1 MWLRGSFTIEGA
13 IIIPI
18 FIFMMTIVMN
28 MSLLLYEE
36 IKDENEQ
43 KEVTGWW
50 LVDDFYKYQDVKE
63 VLDELYCNY
72 I

>member
-43 KEVTGWW
+43 KEVTGLW

-63 VLDELYCNY
+63 VLDEL
-72 I
+72 

>member
-18 FIFMMTIVMN
+18 FIFMMRIVMN

-63 VLDELYCNY
+63 VLDEL
-72 I
+72 

>member
-1 MWLRGSFTIEGA
+1 MWLKGSFTIEGA

-63 VLDELYCNY
+63 VLDEL
-72 I
+72 

>member
-50 LVDDFYKYQDVKE
+50 LVADLYKYQDVKE
-63 VLDELYCNY
+63 VLDEL
-72 I
+72 

>member
-18 FIFMMTIVMN
+18 FIFMMTSVMN
-28 MSLLLYEE
+28 LSFLLYEE

-63 VLDELYCNY
+63 VLDEL
-72 I
+72 

>member
-50 LVDDFYKYQDVKE
+50 LVDDFYKYQDVKV
-63 VLDELYCNY
+63 VLDEL
-72 I
+72 

>member
-13 IIIPI
+13 IIIPV

-28 MSLLLYEE
+28 MSLLLYKE

-50 LVDDFYKYQDVKE
+50 LVDDFYKYQDVRE
-63 VLDELYCNY
+63 VLDEL
-72 I
+72 

>member
-28 MSLLLYEE
+28 MSLLLYKE

-50 LVDDFYKYQDVKE
+50 LVYDFYKYKDVKE
-63 VLDELYCNY
+63 VLDEL
-72 I
+72 

>member
-63 VLDELYCNY
+63 ELDELQ
-72 I
+72 

>member
-18 FIFMMTIVMN
+18 FIFMMAIVMN

-63 VLDELYCNY
+63 VLDEL
-72 I
+72 

>member
-36 IKDENEQ
+36 IKDKNEQ

-63 VLDELYCNY
+63 VLDEL
-72 I
+72 

>member
-1 MWLRGSFTIEGA
+1 MCLRGSFTIEGA

-63 VLDELYCNY
+63 VLDEL
-72 I
+72 

>member
-28 MSLLLYEE
+28 MSLYMRRL
-36 IKDENEQ
+36 KTRMSRR
-43 KEVTGWW
+43 K
-50 LVDDFYKYQDVKE
+50 
-63 VLDELYCNY
+63 
-72 I
+72 

>member
-43 KEVTGWW
+43 KEVTGCW

-63 VLDELYCNY
+63 VLDEL
-72 I
+72 

>member
-28 MSLLLYEE
+28 MSLLLYKE

-50 LVDDFYKYQDVKE
+50 LLDDFYKYQDVKE
-63 VLDELYCNY
+63 VLDEL
-72 I
+72 

>member
-63 VLDELYCNY
+63 VLDEL
-72 I
+72 

>member
-28 MSLLLYEE
+28 MSLLLYKE

-63 VLDELYCNY
+63 VLDEL
-72 I
+72 

>member
-18 FIFMMTIVMN
+18 FIFMMIIVMN

-50 LVDDFYKYQDVKE
+50 LVDDFYKYRDVKE
-63 VLDELYCNY
+63 VLDEL
-72 I
+72 

>member
-43 KEVTGWW
+43 EEVTGWW

-63 VLDELYCNY
+63 VLDEL
-72 I
+72 

>member
-50 LVDDFYKYQDVKE
+50 LVDDFYKYQDVRE
-63 VLDELYCNY
+63 VLDEL
-72 I
+72 

>member
-13 IIIPI
+13 IIIPV

-28 MSLLLYEE
+28 MSLLLYKE

-50 LVDDFYKYQDVKE
+50 LVDDFYKY
-63 VLDELYCNY
+63 LDILLL
-72 I
+72 IHSL

>member
-50 LVDDFYKYQDVKE
+50 LIDDFYKYQDVKE
-63 VLDELYCNY
+63 VLDEL
-72 I
+72 

>member
-36 IKDENEQ
+36 IKNENEQ

-63 VLDELYCNY
+63 VLDEL
-72 I
+72 

>member
-28 MSLLLYEE
+28 MSLLLYKE
-36 IKDENEQ
+36 IKDENEH

-63 VLDELYCNY
+63 VLDEL
-72 I
+72 

>member
-18 FIFMMTIVMN
+18 FIFMMIIVMN

-63 VLDELYCNY
+63 VLDEL
-72 I
+72 

>member
-13 IIIPI
+13 RIIPI

-63 VLDELYCNY
+63 VLDEL
-72 I
+72 

>member
-18 FIFMMTIVMN
+18 FIVMMTIVMN

-63 VLDELYCNY
+63 VLDEL
-72 I
+72 

>member
-1 MWLRGSFTIEGA
+1 MEGA

-63 VLDELYCNY
+63 VLDEL
-72 I
+72 

>member
-50 LVDDFYKYQDVKE
+50 LVDDFYKYQDVT
-63 VLDELYCNY
+63 YTP
-72 I
+72 

>member
-28 MSLLLYEE
+28 MSLLLYKE

-50 LVDDFYKYQDVKE
+50 LVDDFYKYQDG
-63 VLDELYCNY
+63 
-72 I
+72 IR

>member
-13 IIIPI
+13 IIIPF

-28 MSLLLYEE
+28 MSLLLYKE

-63 VLDELYCNY
+63 VLDEL
-72 I
+72 

>member
-13 IIIPI
+13 IIIPS

-63 VLDELYCNY
+63 VLDEL
-72 I
+72 

>member
-28 MSLLLYEE
+28 MGLLLYEE

-50 LVDDFYKYQDVKE
+50 LVDDFYKYRDVKE
-63 VLDELYCNY
+63 VLDEL
-72 I
+72 

>member
-43 KEVTGWW
+43 SEVTGWW

-63 VLDELYCNY
+63 VLDEL
-72 I
+72 

>member
-50 LVDDFYKYQDVKE
+50 LVDDFYKHQDVKE
-63 VLDELYCNY
+63 VLDEL
-72 I
+72 

>member
-1 MWLRGSFTIEGA
+1 MWLRGSFTIEGE

-63 VLDELYCNY
+63 VLDEL
-72 I
+72 

>member
-63 VLDELYCNY
+63 VLAEL
-72 I
+72 

>member
-1 MWLRGSFTIEGA
+1 
-13 IIIPI
+13 
-18 FIFMMTIVMN
+18 MMTIVMN

-50 LVDDFYKYQDVKE
+50 LVDDYYKYQDVKE
-63 VLDELYCNY
+63 VLDEL
-72 I
+72 

>member
-28 MSLLLYEE
+28 MSRLLYEE

-63 VLDELYCNY
+63 VLDEL
-72 I
+72 